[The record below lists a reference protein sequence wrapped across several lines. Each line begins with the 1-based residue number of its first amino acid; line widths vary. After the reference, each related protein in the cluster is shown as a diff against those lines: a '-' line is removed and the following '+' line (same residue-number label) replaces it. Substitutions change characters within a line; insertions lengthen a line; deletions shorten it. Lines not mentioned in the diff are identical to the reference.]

1 MYFHFKRRLTYFG
14 HNMFAASMIDITSVP
29 AEVID
34 NAVYLNGSV
43 SITTYS
49 FISIEMYLTDLQ
61 TNPQIPTCITV

>member
-1 MYFHFKRRLTYFG
+1 
-14 HNMFAASMIDITSVP
+14 VP

-34 NAVYLNGSV
+34 NVVYLNGSV

-61 TNPQIPTCITV
+61 TISKVDTTVSCRSV